1 MSKGIKILIGIVG
14 GLVTL
19 ASLIWAVME
28 IAANHGINHL
38 YDKEMDI

>member
-1 MSKGIKILIGIVG
+1 MSNGIKILIGVVG

-19 ASLIWAVME
+19 AGLFWAVME

-38 YDKEMDI
+38 YDKKVEF